1 MVGVGTTSPMESAFG
16 SIAALAQ
23 PYEMLSLLKGVWLE
37 QACDSGSLVAG
48 SISLHQTALKVS
60 ALNSRCPCMAAVKA
74 RSIVVDHCLRWLSHF
89 LVESPNCVA
98 HIIAVQSA
106 HMCLAAIF
114 FFAQS
119 LSDCSTISYH
129 GESTATRCPRQRASE
144 RSWRGHSRRKET
156 KFRIFTAWLVVGV
169 QGIN

>member
-1 MVGVGTTSPMESAFG
+1 MINNVECRKDGQSVSSGELLASQSEVFETAVFTSTG
-16 SIAALAQ
+16 D
-23 PYEMLSLLKGVWLE
+23 EMLSLLKGVWLE

-74 RSIVVDHCLRWLSHF
+74 RRIVVDHCLRWLSHF

-114 FFAQS
+114 FFCTE
-119 LSDCSTISYH
+119 LIRLLNDLV
-129 GESTATRCPRQRASE
+129 
-144 RSWRGHSRRKET
+144 SWRIDCDSLPKAAS
-156 KFRIFTAWLVVGV
+156 F
-169 QGIN
+169 